1 MQAKLLLIHNP
12 TTKISNPILFD
23 ASCSG
28 IQHIAS
34 LTLEQE
40 LAKNVN
46 VYTESS
52 DPSFDYPQDFY
63 IYALGKIRDS
73 LSVSEIETLRDI
85 KLNRKI
91 IKRSVMTIPY
101 NISLTGIGEHLLE
114 HFEVIWV
121 FKERFIKIPGSAS
134 YSGKELL
141 LNTSEFGNL
150 TKLIYFVL
158 TKELPSLKIL
168 SEYFNS
174 MIDIFLRLNLPITW
188 ITPAGLKIRYT
199 NVKFTTTKVKA
210 NLLATGK

>member
-121 FKERFIKIPGSAS
+121 FKERFVKIPGSAS
-134 YSGKELL
+134 YSGKDLY
-141 LNTSEFGNL
+141 LNTSEFVNL

-174 MIDIFLRLNLPITW
+174 MIDIFVRLNLPITW

>member
-91 IKRSVMTIPY
+91 IKRSVKTIPY

-174 MIDIFLRLNLPITW
+174 MIDIFVRLNLPITW

>member
-174 MIDIFLRLNLPITW
+174 MIDIFVRLNLPITW

>member
-52 DPSFDYPQDFY
+52 NPSFDYPQDFY

-73 LSVSEIETLRDI
+73 LSVSEIEKLRDI

-174 MIDIFLRLNLPITW
+174 MIDIFVRLNLPITW